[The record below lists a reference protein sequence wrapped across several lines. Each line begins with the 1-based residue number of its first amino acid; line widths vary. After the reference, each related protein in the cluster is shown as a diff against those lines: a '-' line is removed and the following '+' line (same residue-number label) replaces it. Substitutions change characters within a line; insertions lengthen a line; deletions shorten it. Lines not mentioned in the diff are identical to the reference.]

1 MSITNN
7 GTGPTKH
14 SLRNPQWDKD
24 IKRLDSLANAY
35 HNAECGT
42 TKATW
47 KKKWYELCGVI
58 ADRMRLEQGRVRKH

>member
-14 SLRNPQWDKD
+14 SLRNPQWDQD
-24 IKRLDSLANAY
+24 IRRLDSLANAY
-35 HNAECGT
+35 NNAKCVK

-47 KKKWYELCGVI
+47 KQKWYDLCGVI
-58 ADRMRLEQGRVRKH
+58 ADRMRLEKGKVRKH

>member
-7 GTGPTKH
+7 GTGLMKR

-24 IKRLDSLANAY
+24 IRRLNNIANAY
-35 HNAECGT
+35 HNTECVK

-47 KKKWYELCGVI
+47 KQKWYELCGVI
-58 ADRMRLEQGRVRKH
+58 ADKMRLKQGKARKH